1 MKRIIKYNYIDDNI
15 SLINNLLL
23 ELNDAKT
30 KLLKNI
36 NLIGIYYQ
44 SEDGKKIM
52 NNYLNKVILIDDYIQ
67 NVNRY
72 LSYFKWLTGEYKYSQ
87 QIANNNMQADFKF
100 DISNITNF
108 GE

>member
-44 SEDGKKIM
+44 SEDHSKETEERDSRRRTVFRH
-52 NNYLNKVILIDDYIQ
+52 LCQ
-67 NVNRY
+67 
-72 LSYFKWLTGEYKYSQ
+72 
-87 QIANNNMQADFKF
+87 
-100 DISNITNF
+100 
-108 GE
+108 